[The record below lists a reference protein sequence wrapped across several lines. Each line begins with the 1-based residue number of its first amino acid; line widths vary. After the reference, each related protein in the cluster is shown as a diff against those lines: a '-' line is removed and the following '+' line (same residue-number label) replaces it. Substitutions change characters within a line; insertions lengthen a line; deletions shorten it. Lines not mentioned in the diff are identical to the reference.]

1 MQEINY
7 ARDQQLATQWSY
19 WPKPSFGGFMLRSVK
34 TAPTDMSANPSHL
47 GGETTFRL
55 AVPCQAL
62 GVIVSSGV
70 ICAATTWLEKS
81 LNVKDSTIRSWMP
94 IKNTIRPTSN
104 IV

>member
-1 MQEINY
+1 
-7 ARDQQLATQWSY
+7 
-19 WPKPSFGGFMLRSVK
+19 MLRSVK

-55 AVPCQAL
+55 AVPCQAF

-94 IKNTIRPTSN
+94 IKNTIKTNKNEYVVFLEVFHFFPGQFFPLELEKPWKT
-104 IV
+104 